1 MITKISEITI
11 EDVADYLRI
20 NELSESEKK
29 FISTILNISKKYI
42 SSYTGININK
52 LDDYSDFIAVVYA
65 LCEDMYDNRTLY
77 IDSKEQNKVIDNILS
92 MHSGNLL

>member
-1 MITKISEITI
+1 MITKVSEITI

-52 LDDYSDFIAVVYA
+52 LDDYSDFIVVVYA